1 MAEDVYV
8 RLREFLDTMPTGFP
22 TTPTGVEIRILKKL
36 FSPAQA
42 ELVMK
47 LPKEPEEVN
56 TIACRLEMEAR
67 DLAPKLEEMARKGL
81 IFRVREANRAL
92 YQAFQFIVGIYEFQL
107 KNLDE
112 EFCRMYEEYLPYFGM
127 SLRPLKT
134 QQLRV
139 IPVDSAIHSSFGV
152 ERYNRVRELV
162 KDQKVISV
170 SECICRKEQGLLGKE
185 CKRPKETCLGFGEFG
200 QFYID
205 NGWGRSISTNEALR
219 ILDQAEE
226 ADLVLSPSNSRELAS
241 VCCCCPC
248 CCPVLKFG
256 KMIPRPADVF
266 LSYYRAKIDEKL
278 CSSCAICVDRCQMG
292 AIKEEDGSIKIAEG
306 KCIGCGLCVSRCP
319 TDAISLVSK
328 PGVESPPPNVRE
340 TLRRIQDERMRLKS
354 QHARGKV
361 SP

>member
-1 MAEDVYV
+1 MAEDVYL

-22 TTPTGVEIRILKKL
+22 TTPTGVEIRILKRL
-36 FSPAQA
+36 FSPEQA
-42 ELVMK
+42 ELLMK
-47 LPKEPEEVN
+47 LSKEPEEGN
-56 TIACRLEMEAR
+56 AIASRLGMGMRE
-67 DLAPKLEEMARKGL
+67 LAPRLEEMAQKCL
-81 IFRVREANRAL
+81 IFRVRDTDRAL
-92 YQAFQFIVGIYEFQL
+92 YQAAQFIVGIYEFQL

-112 EFCRMYEEYLPYFGM
+112 EFCRMFEEYLPYFGM
-127 SLRPLKT
+127 SLSRLKT

-139 IPVDSAIHSSFGV
+139 IPVDSAIQSSIGV
-152 ERYNRVRELV
+152 ERYNRIRELV
-162 KDQKVISV
+162 KEQKVISV

-205 NGWGRSISTNEALR
+205 NGWARPIQTDEALR

-226 ADLVLSPSNSRELAS
+226 AGLVLSPSNSRELAS
-241 VCCCCPC
+241 VCCCCSC

-256 KMIPRPADVF
+256 RMIPRPADVF

-278 CSSCAICVDRCQMG
+278 CSSCATCVDRCQME
-292 AIKEEDGSIKIAEG
+292 AIKEEDGSMKIAEG
-306 KCIGCGLCVSRCP
+306 KCIGCGLCVSTCP
-319 TDAISLVSK
+319 MDAIFLVPK
-328 PGVESPPPNVRE
+328 PGLESPPPNIRE